1 MNSYWKYKH
10 LGVFAYH
17 QEDQE
22 TAGSA
27 KDTNQVLSDW
37 TRWASSG
44 VNCPIYIN
52 GQSLTTL
59 LASNEKAPF
68 QNTNELMD
76 FFKEHLFSKPNYQD
90 ADKNALA
97 NLALMHFH
105 QAGLPFA
112 TNFCINNIHR
122 GSIFASE
129 PVSRIDFNDTE
140 KGLEVIEQQTYK
152 QLISNKGKK
161 NTITNL
167 NQYHARTI
175 TTSLINTNGIT
186 LQNLDID
193 CSTRAAAPIFDKRG
207 LWEKICQYIKNILID
222 FNCLQEKPV
231 TERLIMS
238 I

>member
-10 LGVFAYH
+10 LSVFAYDKEG
-17 QEDQE
+17 QA
-22 TAGSA
+22 TAGQA
-27 KDTNQVLSDW
+27 KDINRVLSDW

-59 LASNEKAPF
+59 LANNENAIF
-68 QNTNELMD
+68 QNINELMD
-76 FFKEHLFSKPNYQD
+76 FFKEYLFSKPNYQD
-90 ADKNALA
+90 VDKHALA
-97 NLALMHFH
+97 NLALRHFH
-105 QAGLPFA
+105 QAGFPFA
-112 TNFCINNIHR
+112 TNFCINNAHI
-122 GSIFASE
+122 GGLSASE

-152 QLISNKGKK
+152 QLVSNKGKK
-161 NTITNL
+161 NTITDL
-167 NQYHARTI
+167 NAYHARTV
-175 TTSLINTNGIT
+175 TTSLININGIT

-193 CSTRAAAPIFDKRG
+193 CPTRAAAPIFDKRG

-222 FNCLQEKPV
+222 FKWLQEKSA
-231 TERLIMS
+231 TEQLIMS